1 MARIQYPFN
10 DVYFRISLSAAYAL
24 FLCIQKAFLSGYIGL
39 HYSEALINFC
49 LYTLL
54 CFLLME
60 LILRVTLH
68 LDKVSDWRSR
78 PFTRTFSQLFL
89 GLACPLLLE
98 LYLAKLVRAYF
109 PNILLDKGGFSYPQ
123 ISIFVL
129 LVNLYYTCLYL
140 IGLKTSNQLSER
152 KARNILVVHSGH
164 KNIPLQQSK
173 ISHILRVGELVQVI
187 TLDQEK
193 YTCNYSLDELEEL
206 LGNQDFFRAN
216 RQTIVNYYACR
227 HFEPAEYGKLKL
239 ELIPKSPQ
247 PITISQKRVKTF
259 RKWINQ

>member
-1 MARIQYPFN
+1 
-10 DVYFRISLSAAYAL
+10 
-24 FLCIQKAFLSGYIGL
+24 
-39 HYSEALINFC
+39 
-49 LYTLL
+49 
-54 CFLLME
+54 ME

-109 PNILLDKGGFSYPQ
+109 PDILLDKEGFSYPQ

-140 IGLKTSNQLSER
+140 INQYSDSPNNLK
-152 KARNILVVHSGH
+152 KGRNILVVHSGH
-164 KNIPLQQSK
+164 KKIPLQQTM
-173 ISHILRVGELVQVI
+173 ISHIFRTGELVQVI
-187 TLDQEK
+187 TYDQEK
-193 YTCNYSLDELEEL
+193 YTCNYSLDDLEAFLDED
-206 LGNQDFFRAN
+206 DFFRAN
-216 RQTIVNYYACR
+216 RQTIVHYDACK
-227 HFEPAEYGKLKL
+227 HFEPAGYGKIKL
-239 ELIPKSPQ
+239 ELIPKSTQ
-247 PITISQKRVKTF
+247 SVIISQKKVKAF